1 MRRGIA
7 AALVLVVVFT
17 MAAFALGGCGQVST
31 QEAETRLRNDL
42 DDFKLALEGMLD
54 PNIYTNKDLFN
65 GAWNKVEDSFNS
77 VVDSARQ
84 VKNARVS
91 NFTAAFNDLKKAA
104 GNITSE
110 QSLQQ
115 KAADISSALTEVNA
129 AWQELISGFG
139 SGQ

>member
-7 AALVLVVVFT
+7 AALVLVVVFA
-17 MAAFALGGCGQVST
+17 MAAVALGGCGQVST
-31 QEAETRLRNDL
+31 QEAETRLRNGL

-54 PNIYTNKDLFN
+54 PNIYTNKDLFTSS
-65 GAWNKVEDSFNS
+65 WNKVEDSFTS

-91 NFTAAFNDLKKAA
+91 NFTAAFDDLKKAV
-104 GNITSE
+104 GNITGE

-115 KAADISSALTEVNA
+115 KAADISSALTEVEA
-129 AWQELISGFG
+129 AWQELISGLG